1 MIVLLDGI
9 YFLVGSVFWKHE
21 KRIFL
26 ERVVG
31 RHIFW
36 LDIGFGSIPEKKIPE
51 RFQNNSRK
59 TPGSFRKLSAS
70 FPYDFRKLSL

>member
-31 RHIFW
+31 RHIF
-36 LDIGFGSIPEKKIPE
+36 LVGSWFWKHSRKTDSGKVPKFA
-51 RFQNNSRK
+51 RLNSRK
-59 TPGSFRKLSAS
+59 IPGSFRKLSV
-70 FPYDFRKLSL
+70 